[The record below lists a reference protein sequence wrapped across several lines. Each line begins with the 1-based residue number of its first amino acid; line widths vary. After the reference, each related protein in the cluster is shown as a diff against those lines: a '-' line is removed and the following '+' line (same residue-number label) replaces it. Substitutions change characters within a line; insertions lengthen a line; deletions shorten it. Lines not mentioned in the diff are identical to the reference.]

1 MTLGPSLFQVPQC
14 PPLATSPWPWHYE
27 FLLPSAFRRWFLGH
41 QQPQT
46 TLAVATAFPQ
56 TTVTGQSHH
65 FSLVL
70 PGTQQPDHRITE
82 VHILGRLSKILST
95 QGNLPRTPSLT
106 HLLLGVGVHRP
117 ASPTTPPQASP
128 TLPLA
133 LEPVCPA
140 LVQAG
145 ADICPENRQAPNAV
159 CLCHQACLGPGQE

>member
-1 MTLGPSLFQVPQC
+1 MLRSLGKAERQAGNLRCMALGPSLFQVPRC

-106 HLLLGVGVHRP
+106 HLLRQVAGGGGAQTCLPNHPTPSIPHPSPCTGARP
-117 ASPTTPPQASP
+117 P
-128 TLPLA
+128 
-133 LEPVCPA
+133 
-140 LVQAG
+140 
-145 ADICPENRQAPNAV
+145 R
-159 CLCHQACLGPGQE
+159 PGRG